1 VKIEDIIKRDYD
13 LSAKN
18 PNKIKGVVY
27 RKPEELVKSVL
38 EKEKEIETLLRKL
51 KGTLK

>member
-38 EKEKEIETLLRKL
+38 EKEKEIEKILGEIKNLL
-51 KGTLK
+51 